1 LIPYAIATGDMNQDS
16 KLDLVIGYAK
26 GGSRVFLNDGSGT
39 AFFEVSFG
47 DSNGA
52 VYGIALGDVNA
63 DGKLDIAQGRSE
75 ATNAVFLNHGKV
87 APEE

>member
-1 LIPYAIATGDMNQDS
+1 MNQDS
-16 KLDLVIGYAK
+16 KIDLVVGYAK
-26 GGSRVFLNDGSGT
+26 GGSRVFLNDGSGI
-39 AFFEVSFG
+39 AFEEVPFG

-75 ATNAVFLNHGKV
+75 ATNTVFLNLGKV
-87 APEE
+87 GS

>member
-1 LIPYAIATGDMNQDS
+1 
-16 KLDLVIGYAK
+16 
-26 GGSRVFLNDGSGT
+26 VFE
-39 AFFEVSFG
+39 EVPFG

-75 ATNAVFLNHGKV
+75 ATNTVFLNRGKV
-87 APEE
+87 GS

>member
-1 LIPYAIATGDMNQDS
+1 VP
-16 KLDLVIGYAK
+16 
-26 GGSRVFLNDGSGT
+26 
-39 AFFEVSFG
+39 FG

-75 ATNAVFLNHGKV
+75 ATNTVFLNLGRV
-87 APEE
+87 GS